1 MSLYPFLCTQLF
13 SYQLLILTD
22 TFLLEDVLIF
32 FYNILFLL
40 LQYFLVTKL
49 PFHYILLIEFH
60 QTELM
65 INIFNMNSILIY
77 RVCHVIFNCPF
88 GDEIVTKEILLSE
101 KISFNFALLLLLTC
115 GINILFFIFL
125 GILTDLFSTIFIS
138 SYYISD
144 VV

>member
-1 MSLYPFLCTQLF
+1 MSLYAFLCTQLF

-65 INIFNMNSILIY
+65 INIFNRNSILIY
-77 RVCHVIFNCPF
+77 RVCQVIFNCPF